1 MIKLTEGGFSEMWN
15 GRKSPEIEALSYA
28 IRMQAVRII
37 AAADKTSCYAG
48 VDELP
53 EEILDYFAQELRALY
68 YDETASIG
76 RKRTIIKNT
85 MPWYERNGTAGALV
99 GMLSEETSVSGRNN
113 ESSITLSDISETVER
128 AAEKAIERMLPSFLA
143 GYMACAAG
151 FNPEGY
157 AVRQTPSN
165 TSAIEENDEDA
176 ADDIDFD
183 FLGLN

>member
-1 MIKLTEGGFSEMWN
+1 MSNIKTTNIRFDMDNEMHRKALQLLQDRDKNRFS
-15 GRKSPEIEALSYA
+15 SYSQTVIQALIE
-28 IRMQAVRII
+28 
-37 AAADKTSCYAG
+37 
-48 VDELP
+48 
-53 EEILDYFAQELRALY
+53 
-68 YDETASIG
+68 
-76 RKRTIIKNT
+76 
-85 MPWYERNGTAGALV
+85 
-99 GMLSEETSVSGRNN
+99 MLSEETSEAVRNN

-151 FNPEGY
+151 FIPEGY

-176 ADDIDFD
+176 SDDIDFD

>member
-1 MIKLTEGGFSEMWN
+1 MSNIKTTNIRFDMDNEMHRKALQLLQDRDKNRFS
-15 GRKSPEIEALSYA
+15 SQSQTVIQALIE
-28 IRMQAVRII
+28 
-37 AAADKTSCYAG
+37 
-48 VDELP
+48 
-53 EEILDYFAQELRALY
+53 
-68 YDETASIG
+68 
-76 RKRTIIKNT
+76 
-85 MPWYERNGTAGALV
+85 
-99 GMLSEETSVSGRNN
+99 MLSEETSVSVRNN